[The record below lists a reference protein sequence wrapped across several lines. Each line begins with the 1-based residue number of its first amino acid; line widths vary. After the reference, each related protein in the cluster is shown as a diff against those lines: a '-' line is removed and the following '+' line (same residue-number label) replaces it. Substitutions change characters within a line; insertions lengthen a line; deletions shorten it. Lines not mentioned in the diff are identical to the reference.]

1 MLGRRVM
8 SEARGDQP
16 VLVHDYLLVMRG
28 AERTFAAMSDIW
40 PSAPVAALMYDERV
54 FRRRLAGHPVVTS
67 PLQRLG
73 ATQSSFRQLLP
84 LMPWAADRL
93 DVSGHRLVV
102 SSSSA
107 FAHGVSPDPG
117 AVHVCY
123 CHTPFRYAWYE
134 RDAGLAQTPRLARPF
149 VSMTLERIRRWDRR
163 KAARPTSY
171 IANSRITQ
179 ERMRVFW
186 GVDAPVIHPPV
197 EVARFAPGQPEDYF
211 LVVSELVRHKRVD
224 LALEAG
230 RRAGVRIKVVGGG
243 ADEQRLQA
251 LYGDHADFLGRLD
264 DVRLA
269 DLYSRARGLVMPNVE
284 EFGIAAVEAQASGR
298 PVIAAAGGGAL
309 ETVIG
314 ERTGVLVPPGD
325 VDAMAAVLG
334 DDELARF
341 DPAAAVANAQRF
353 SVQAFRDAIRDHV
366 AVALGERSP
375 AVAEPLTR

>member
-1 MLGRRVM
+1 
-8 SEARGDQP
+8 
-16 VLVHDYLLVMRG
+16 
-28 AERTFAAMSDIW
+28 
-40 PSAPVAALMYDERV
+40 MYDERV